1 MVVVPHAGDTLD
13 PSIVIDGSAG
23 ARVLVVDR
31 QQLFLAAFGRL
42 LASPPVSATVF
53 VASTTDVAIEI
64 AVTAGVQLVFCD
76 VKAEPL
82 SSIEV
87 AERLS
92 KLTPKIPVIVLGEP
106 GDEKEMTE
114 ALHGPVAG
122 VFSKDADLNEFL
134 AGVRAVLSGHRAV
147 GSNLMNLVLE
157 GFDGSGPRERR
168 SAGHLSPTERQILT
182 LIGQAR
188 SVTFIAEA
196 RGISR
201 KTVRNHLA
209 NIYRKLELRS
219 RTEAMLCA
227 ARMGLT
233 QG

>member
-1 MVVVPHAGDTLD
+1 M
-13 PSIVIDGSAG
+13 
-23 ARVLVVDR
+23 
-31 QQLFLAAFGRL
+31 QLFLAAFGRL
-42 LASPPVSATVF
+42 LSTPPISAQVY
-53 VASTTDVAIEI
+53 VASASDAGLELAVA
-64 AVTAGVQLVFCD
+64 AQVQLVFCE
-76 VKAEPL
+76 VNAEPL
-82 SSIEV
+82 APVEL
-87 AERLS
+87 AERLAS
-92 KLTPKIPVIVLGEP
+92 QEPKIPVILLGEP
-106 GDEKEMTE
+106 GDEKAMAA

-122 VFSKDADLNEFL
+122 VFTKDADLNEFL

-147 GSNLMNLVLE
+147 GSNLMNRVLE
-157 GFDGSGPRERR
+157 GFDSSIPRDRR
-168 SAGHLSPTERQILT
+168 GAGHLSPTEREILA
-182 LIGQAR
+182 LIGEAR
-188 SVTFIAEA
+188 SIPFIAEK